1 MEKSEY
7 VERLQLAVEHLHG
20 CRAEHSAA
28 VPVHE
33 VFRGETVWQGD
44 VEVFDLNGHAKGK
57 LCSACSHADGQDDAD
72 ERFVAVLE
80 IPPVDSAVTAVRM
93 QIVKD
98 SKNGRKNV

>member
-7 VERLQLAVEHLHG
+7 LERPHLAVEHLHG

-33 VFRGETVWQGD
+33 VFRGETVWPGD
-44 VEVFDLNGHAKGK
+44 VEVFDLTGHAKGK
-57 LCSACSHADGQDDAD
+57 LCSAWSHTDAQDDAD
-72 ERFVAVLE
+72 ERFVAMLE

-98 SKNGRKNV
+98 SKKGRKNL